1 VGAKRY
7 CMEVREGIAIGW
19 FAEYVVRCWTLLE
32 QDVKYV
38 TEEIR
43 TTYVDDSNCAPVALR
58 QIRHAKLA
66 QVVPSTGR
74 QWSSRPWRWL
84 LIFVPACTSPRVGQ
98 GFGSAKRKRR
108 RRWAGDDTWP
118 MARIL

>member
-1 VGAKRY
+1 MGANRY
-7 CMEVREGIAIGW
+7 CMEVREGIAIGG
-19 FAEYVVRCWTLLE
+19 FAEYVVGYC
-32 QDVKYV
+32 
-38 TEEIR
+38 R
-43 TTYVDDSNCAPVALR
+43 TIYVDDSNCAPVALR

-98 GFGSAKRKRR
+98 GFGSAKRKRL
-108 RRWAGDDTWP
+108 
-118 MARIL
+118 ARIL